1 MRVIMS
7 DGRREKRKLK
17 NKMIKFHW
25 ILDNSGNKIRCV
37 RTSDVQPAPENLKMY
52 PSNSIEFA
60 ILK

>member
-52 PSNSIEFA
+52 PS
-60 ILK
+60 